1 LLRSI
6 IFESICTSSSVQN
19 FLPRALT
26 DVAADGGGGGGGD
39 RVLGGCKGGGGL

>member
-26 DVAADGGGGGGGD
+26 DVAADGGGGD